1 MGNIETYLKSYGKYT
16 FLEKEFNE
24 VDNVILSLIS
34 YIDLYDI
41 VPGIKE
47 GKITLKDASKK
58 FYNKYSQK
66 EINQNIVAVKGA
78 SNLLKELASTKRYKD
93 LLLYNYVY
101 KVTFDMQFGA
111 LCIML
116 PNKNVYVSYEGTDGY
131 VSGWKEDCMLA
142 CSFPNNAQIEAIN
155 YLNKV
160 VGLFSHGV
168 YVGGHSKG
176 GHLAIVAGMFCKS
189 RVRRKIISIFNN
201 DGPGLRNKEF
211 ESNKYKRVNKKL
223 VYIVPKGSIV
233 GMLLCHNDNPVVVD
247 SKARGIMQHSALS
260 WIVEED
266 KFKRAKLSESSIKFD
281 TAVATWISK
290 LDDKQRLDFIN
301 GLFSVLKKADI
312 NSLVE
317 LKKAKL
323 DSTIKII
330 KETKNM
336 NKETRNMLLVC
347 FKDLYEEIR
356 K

>member
-1 MGNIETYLKSYGKYT
+1 MGNIETYLKNYGKYT

-24 VDNVILSLIS
+24 VDNVILSLIA
-34 YIDLYDI
+34 YVDLYDI
-41 VPGIKE
+41 VPGIKD

-58 FYNKYSQK
+58 FYKKYSQK
-66 EINQNIVAVKGA
+66 EINQNILAVRGA

-116 PNKNVYVSYEGTDGY
+116 PNKNIYISYEGTDGY
-131 VSGWKEDCMLA
+131 ISGWKEDCMLA
-142 CSFPNNAQIEAIN
+142 CNFPNNAQLEAIN

-160 VGLFSHGV
+160 VGLFTRGV

-176 GHLAIVAGMFCKS
+176 GHLAIVASMFCKN
-189 RVRRKIISIFNN
+189 RVRHKIINVFNN
-201 DGPGLRNKEF
+201 DGPGLRIKEF
-211 ESNKYKRVNKKL
+211 ESNKYKRINNKL

-233 GMLLCHNDNPVVVD
+233 GMLLCHNDNPIVVD
-247 SKARGIMQHSALS
+247 SKARGIMQHNALT
-260 WIVEED
+260 WIVAED
-266 KFKRAKLSESSIKFD
+266 KFKRAKLSESSMKFD
-281 TAVATWISK
+281 TAVATWIGK
-290 LDDKQRLDFIN
+290 LDDKKRLDFIN
-301 GLFSVLKKADI
+301 GLFSVLKKANI

-323 DSTIKII
+323 DSTIKIV
-330 KETKNM
+330 KEAKNM
-336 NKETRNMLLVC
+336 NKDTRSMLILY
-347 FKDLYEEIR
+347 FKNLLSEIR